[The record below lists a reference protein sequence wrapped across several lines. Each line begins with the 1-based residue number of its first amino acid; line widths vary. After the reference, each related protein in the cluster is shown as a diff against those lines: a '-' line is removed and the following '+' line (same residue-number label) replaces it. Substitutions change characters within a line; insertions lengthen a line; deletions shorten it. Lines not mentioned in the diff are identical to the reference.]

1 MKTIVLTG
9 SNRGIGL
16 EITTR
21 LTKRGDRVH
30 ATARSLDDARALRAL
45 AAEHANLTLH
55 KLDVSS
61 DASVSAFA
69 KGLGD
74 VAIDV
79 LVNNAGVSSSWAGLS
94 ELTSEEMLRVFDV
107 NTAGPMRVTKALL
120 SNLKRAQGVV
130 FHVSSQMGSIGDN
143 TSGGAYAYRA
153 SKAALNMAS
162 VCLAH
167 ELRGDRVASI
177 AIHPG
182 WVQTDMGGP
191 NAPMLPV
198 DCAKHIVKLIDEKG
212 FGESGKFLKYDGT
225 ELPW

>member
-9 SNRGIGL
+9 ANRGIGL
-16 EITTR
+16 EIAKVLAR
-21 LTKRGDRVH
+21 RGDALH
-30 ATARSLDDARALRAL
+30 ATARNLDDAKALKGL
-45 AAEHANLTLH
+45 AAEHPNVTLH
-55 KLDVSS
+55 TLDVSS
-61 DASVSAFA
+61 DGSVSAFA

-74 VAIDV
+74 VAVDV

-94 ELTSEEMLRVFDV
+94 DLSSEEMLRVFDV
-107 NTAGPMRVTKALL
+107 NAAGPMRVTKALVT
-120 SNLKRAQGVV
+120 NLKRAQGVI

-167 ELRGDRVASI
+167 ELRGDRIASI
-177 AIHPG
+177 VIHPG
-182 WVQTDMGGP
+182 WVQTDMGGV
-191 NAPMLPV
+191 NAPKMPV
-198 DCAKHIVKLIDEKG
+198 DCARHLVKLIDDKG
-212 FGESGKFLKYDGT
+212 FAESGKFLKYDGT